1 MTSKNSTA
9 IIFTYMEPHHHLGS
23 KHFLKI
29 NNGKLQDNF
38 VKYEIQVEVGQIDVY
53 VAPTDIDL
61 VNPTFWATKKRH
73 EPSPRL

>member
-1 MTSKNSTA
+1 
-9 IIFTYMEPHHHLGS
+9 MEPHQHIGS

-38 VKYEIQVEVGQIDVY
+38 VKYEINVEVKQIDVY

-61 VNPTFWATKKRH
+61 VNPTFWATRRRN
-73 EPSPRL
+73 EVTPRL

>member
-1 MTSKNSTA
+1 
-9 IIFTYMEPHHHLGS
+9 MEPHHHIGS

-38 VKYEIQVEVGQIDVY
+38 VKYEINVEVKQIDVY

-61 VNPTFWATKKRH
+61 VNPTFWATRRRN
-73 EPSPRL
+73 EVTPRL